1 MFDEKYLDDLLSTPG
16 TALIED
22 FKRLDG
28 DIMILGAGGKVG
40 PQLALMAKRAADAAG
55 SGKRI
60 IAVSRF
66 SDPYV
71 VELLKENQVEMISA
85 DLTDPAQVKALPKV
99 KNIIYMVGRKFGTSA
114 QAGDTWMMN
123 AGVPTL
129 VTSHFGASRYVVFS
143 TGNVYP
149 LSDLANG
156 GSRECDPV
164 GPVGE
169 YAMSS
174 LGRERIFEYA
184 ARHLGAKVLM
194 FRLNYAI
201 DLRYGVL
208 CDIAANILEKKPV
221 SVRTPCFN
229 CVWQGYVN
237 EVALRSLL
245 LASENVEYLNV
256 TGPETI
262 SVRAAAEAMGSMLGE
277 EPIFDGEET
286 NQALL
291 SNASKC
297 IRHFGYPAYGAEQL
311 MIWQAEWLKNGGR
324 LLNKPTHFEERKGK
338 F

>member
-1 MFDEKYLDDLLSTPG
+1 MFDEKYLDDILSSPSTG
-16 TALIED
+16 LIED
-22 FKRLDG
+22 FKKLDG

-40 PQLALMAKRAADAAG
+40 PQLALMAKRAVEAAG
-55 SGKRI
+55 GNKRV

-71 VELLKENQVEMISA
+71 VELLKNNQVEMISA
-85 DLTDPAQVKALPKV
+85 DLTDPKQVNALPKV
-99 KNIIYMVGRKFGTSA
+99 QNIIYMVGRKFGTSS

-129 VTSHFGASRYVVFS
+129 VTSHFGAARYVVFS

-149 LSDLANG
+149 LSDLSHG
-156 GSRECDPV
+156 GSLETDPV

-184 ARHLGAKVLM
+184 AHHMGAKVLM

-208 CDIAANILEKKPV
+208 CDIANNILAKNPI

-245 LASENVEYLNV
+245 LAHENVEYLNI
-256 TGPETI
+256 TGPETV
-262 SVRAAAEAMGSMLGE
+262 SVRVAAEKLGALLGE

-297 IRHFGYPAYGAEQL
+297 IGHFGYPAYGVEQL
-311 MIWQAEWLKNGGR
+311 IKWQAEWLKDGGR

>member
-1 MFDEKYLDDLLSTPG
+1 MFDEKYLDEMLSTPSAG
-16 TALIED
+16 LID
-22 FKRLDG
+22 DVKQLDG

-40 PQLALMAKRAADAAG
+40 PQLALMAKRAVDAAG
-55 SGKRI
+55 VSKRV

-71 VELLKENQVEMISA
+71 VELLKNNQVEMISA
-85 DLTDPAQVKALPKV
+85 DLTDYEQLRQLPKV
-99 KNIIYMVGRKFGTSA
+99 KNIIYMVGRKFGTNG
-114 QAGDTWMMN
+114 QEGDTWMMN
-123 AGVPTL
+123 AGVPAL
-129 VTSHFGASRYVVFS
+129 VTQHFGDARYVVFS

-149 LSDLANG
+149 LSSLSEG

-174 LGRERIFEYA
+174 LGRERVFEYA
-184 ARHLGAKVLM
+184 AKHLGAKVLVY
-194 FRLNYAI
+194 RLNYAI

-208 CDIAANILEKKPV
+208 CDIANNILAKQPI

-245 LASENVEYLNV
+245 LASEKVEYLNV
-256 TGPETI
+256 TGPETL
-262 SVRAAAEAMGSMLGE
+262 SVRAVAERLGQLLGE
-277 EPIFDGEET
+277 EPIFEGEET
-286 NQALL
+286 TQGLL

-297 IRHFGYPAYGAEQL
+297 IGHYGYPAYGAEQL
-311 MIWQAEWLKNGGR
+311 MVWQAEWLKQGGR